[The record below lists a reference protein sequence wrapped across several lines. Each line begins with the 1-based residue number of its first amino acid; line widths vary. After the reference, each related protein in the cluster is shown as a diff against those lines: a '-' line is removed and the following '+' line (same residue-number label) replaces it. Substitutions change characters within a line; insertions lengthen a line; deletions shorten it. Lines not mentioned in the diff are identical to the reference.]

1 MVTNV
6 SLDIEGENAGVR
18 CDIRS
23 NHELVQEDD
32 GSQLASCDVV
42 ASHSVHMWR
51 YASKS
56 NEATKSADHQQGWSA
71 DAVLETPCV
80 LVTEDEWP
88 IVMYAILYKDTP

>member
-1 MVTNV
+1 M
-6 SLDIEGENAGVR
+6 
-18 CDIRS
+18 
-23 NHELVQEDD
+23 QEDD
-32 GSQLASCDVV
+32 GSQMASCGVV

-71 DAVLETPCV
+71 DAVIEIPCV

-88 IVMYAILYKDTP
+88 IVVYAILYKEIP

>member
-1 MVTNV
+1 
-6 SLDIEGENAGVR
+6 
-18 CDIRS
+18 
-23 NHELVQEDD
+23 
-32 GSQLASCDVV
+32 
-42 ASHSVHMWR
+42 MWR

-88 IVMYAILYKDTP
+88 IIVYAILYKETP

>member
-1 MVTNV
+1 MVATV
-6 SLDIEGENAGVR
+6 SLDIEQEYASVR
-18 CDIRS
+18 CVIRS
-23 NHELVQEDD
+23 NHEPVQEDD
-32 GSQLASCDVV
+32 CPLLANCGVV
-42 ASHSVHMWR
+42 TSHSVHMWR

-88 IVMYAILYKDTP
+88 IIVYAILYTQIP

>member
-1 MVTNV
+1 MVTDV
-6 SLDIEGENAGVR
+6 SLDIEEEYASVR
-18 CDIRS
+18 CVIRS
-23 NHELVQEDD
+23 NHEPVQEDD
-32 GSQLASCDVV
+32 CPLLASCGVV

-88 IVMYAILYKDTP
+88 IIVYAILYKETP